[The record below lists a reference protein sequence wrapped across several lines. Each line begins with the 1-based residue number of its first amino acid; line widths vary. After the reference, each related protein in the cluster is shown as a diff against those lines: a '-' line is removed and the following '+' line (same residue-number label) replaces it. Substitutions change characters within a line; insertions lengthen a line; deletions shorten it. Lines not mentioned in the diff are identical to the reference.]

1 METMAD
7 NFQLNDIDFFDDFRE
22 LLKHLL
28 ATGDHSDIT
37 LVSDDL
43 VPFRAHKL
51 VICSQS
57 SVLKKVVT
65 FFPENNA
72 LLFLKGINSK
82 DLSNL
87 LTYLYVG
94 QVKLSS
100 DDLKPLKNLAHSF
113 NIKANFEINDEEWL
127 QDQIE
132 THNFKLK
139 DIDNEAEENEDDEV
153 DCDLEIKGIMDVE
166 AQLNESE
173 KNEDSNEKIRMVN
186 QRSYLFKY

>member
-1 METMAD
+1 M
-7 NFQLNDIDFFDDFRE
+7 RSRP
-22 LLKHLL
+22 K
-28 ATGDHSDIT
+28 
-37 LVSDDL
+37 
-43 VPFRAHKL
+43 
-51 VICSQS
+51 
-57 SVLKKVVT
+57 
-65 FFPENNA
+65 
-72 LLFLKGINSK
+72 
-82 DLSNL
+82 
-87 LTYLYVG
+87 
-94 QVKLSS
+94 
-100 DDLKPLKNLAHSF
+100 
-113 NIKANFEINDEEWL
+113 L

>member
-1 METMAD
+1 MV
-7 NFQLNDIDFFDDFRE
+7 
-22 LLKHLL
+22 
-28 ATGDHSDIT
+28 TGDHSDIT
-37 LVSDDL
+37 LVCDDL
-43 VPFRAHKL
+43 VPFRALKL
-51 VICSQS
+51 FICSQS

-82 DLSNL
+82 DINNL

-94 QVKLSS
+94 QVIVSS

>member
-1 METMAD
+1 M
-7 NFQLNDIDFFDDFRE
+7 
-22 LLKHLL
+22 
-28 ATGDHSDIT
+28 
-37 LVSDDL
+37 
-43 VPFRAHKL
+43 
-51 VICSQS
+51 
-57 SVLKKVVT
+57 
-65 FFPENNA
+65 
-72 LLFLKGINSK
+72 
-82 DLSNL
+82 
-87 LTYLYVG
+87 YVG
-94 QVKLSS
+94 QVIVSS